1 MQRSVNISKNIPTMA
16 DQARRS
22 TIIKLACAGYVLVR
36 RHREVARP
44 SEVDRLRR
52 VQALGRGQRGRPKRQ
67 VLRQRQV

>member
-1 MQRSVNISKNIPTMA
+1 MA
-16 DQARRS
+16 EQARRS
-22 TIIKLACAGYVLVR
+22 SIVKFDRAGYVVD

-67 VLRQRQV
+67 VLGQRQV

>member
-1 MQRSVNISKNIPTMA
+1 MLRLRFNNNDRWPNKPDDLRSFEL
-16 DQARRS
+16 AR
-22 TIIKLACAGYVLVR
+22 AGYVAVR

-67 VLRQRQV
+67 VLGQRQV